1 MIGMLTGKPLI
12 TARSFMMICGGV
24 GYAVQV
30 GSTVV
35 GKASTQ
41 PELTLFVYTHV
52 REEALELYGFLTEE
66 EKDLFMLLLAVSGVG
81 PKTALTIADAGAEK
95 ISAAVQNAE
104 VNFFT
109 KIPRVGKK
117 LAQKIIIDLKSKLGG
132 LKELQLASFDDH
144 TQVIVDAV
152 VSLGFEEE
160 AVGEVVRSIDL
171 NDKSEATAI
180 KEVLQKLKQR

>member
-12 TARSFMMICGGV
+12 TPRSFMMLCGGV

-30 GSTVV
+30 GSTVI
-35 GKASTQ
+35 GKANGQS
-41 PELTLFVYTHV
+41 ELTLFVYTHV

-66 EKDLFMLLLAVSGVG
+66 EKDLFLLLLAVSGVG
-81 PKTALTIADAGAEK
+81 PKTALAIANAGAEK
-95 ISAAVQNAE
+95 ISTAVQNAE
-104 VNFFT
+104 VTFFT

-132 LKELQLASFDDH
+132 LKELQLGSFDDH
-144 TQVIVDAV
+144 TQVIVDAI

-160 AVGEVVRSIDL
+160 LVGETVRSMDL
-171 NDKSEATAI
+171 TDKNEATAI